1 MAEKLGA
8 VVLPSGQVTS
18 TSEGRSKGGERRGM
32 ERPWAWR
39 GGLEAMEDLEVPWA
53 APLWK
58 AENQARPV
66 TLTCVAIVY
75 TSCIL

>member
-1 MAEKLGA
+1 MFVRSAPHGRETGSGGVALWTGDLHLRGEK
-8 VVLPSGQVTS
+8 
-18 TSEGRSKGGERRGM
+18 GRRKGGERRGM

-58 AENQARPV
+58 AEK
-66 TLTCVAIVY
+66 
-75 TSCIL
+75 